1 MLDVNERFLPGSLGD
16 VSECES
22 YGSSEGL
29 SSHQGNN
36 KLPVRPTQTS
46 LGVLEIRPHLPVTR
60 SSSGPHDQRGQPQSS
75 LHQGLSG
82 QSGSL
87 SSDNLAERTGHPACP
102 LLKVRTNSLSP
113 LQYSGQLRETHIS
126 HSTPSLFTCKP
137 DPQTPQQS
145 QQSNAPHTVDTAD
158 AAGPGQEKGPGAPNW
173 QTERWHIWQ
182 ILSKD
187 NADALPE
194 TLVWCTLSVCWTIL
208 ISYRERRHSPSSV
221 TSSAEMPQSVFV
233 CSTVVMFLTDRLM
246 DLHTHCFLDVLLLFY
261 RRAQLYIY
269 INFIA
274 YVDMI

>member
-60 SSSGPHDQRGQPQSS
+60 SSSGSDDQREQPQSS
-75 LHQGLSG
+75 SHQGLSD
-82 QSGSL
+82 QSESL

-102 LLKVRTNSLSP
+102 LLKIRTNSLSP
-113 LQYSGQLRETHIS
+113 LQYPGELRETHIS
-126 HSTPSLFTCKP
+126 HSTPSLFTYKP
-137 DPQTPQQS
+137 DPQTPQKS
-145 QQSNAPHTVDTAD
+145 QESPAPQTVDTAD
-158 AAGPGQEKGPGAPNW
+158 ASRPGQETGPGVPNW

-194 TLVWCTLSVCWTIL
+194 TLV
-208 ISYRERRHSPSSV
+208 
-221 TSSAEMPQSVFV
+221 
-233 CSTVVMFLTDRLM
+233 
-246 DLHTHCFLDVLLLFY
+246 
-261 RRAQLYIY
+261 
-269 INFIA
+269 
-274 YVDMI
+274 